1 MKALRLMVCAIMAFS
16 ISLTAMSQSRVFNNY
31 PDNKDISTV
40 YISKAAMRLGLS
52 MGGDDSDMKEIQ
64 KCVKNPEGMEIVSAT
79 SPQAIAIVKK
89 DVAEKMKKLNME
101 LFLNAQDSGDDVN
114 IYAGKILSGNV
125 MRDILIEASEPNEY
139 TIVYIRGEI
148 DVQALTNQYKK

>member
-1 MKALRLMVCAIMAFS
+1 
-16 ISLTAMSQSRVFNNY
+16 MSQSRVFNNY